1 MTENSVISTLIIVS
15 FDFKTQKVWKIKICR
30 SIIASQMVIELIVKK
45 ESFGD
50 IFTMGQ

>member
-1 MTENSVISTLIIVS
+1 MNENTVFSKLIIVS
-15 FDFKTQKVWKIKICR
+15 FDFKTQKVPILKICR